1 MINSAYSRISLANCP
16 AVPDYA
22 ALHPGYVPAA
32 ESLGAMSI
40 PIPSS
45 GPNVRPCGPRSA
57 RRRKES
63 ALNFDDVVLIET
75 VHFDDGARRI
85 GPPAPTIRLGFCLQ
99 RTEAKHVGDVHHQPD
114 SIA

>member
-45 GPNVRPCGPRSA
+45 DPNLSRFGRGSA
-57 RRRKES
+57 RWRKES
-63 ALNFDDVVLIET
+63 AFNFDDVVLIEAMN
-75 VHFDDGARRI
+75 FDNGARRI
-85 GPPAPTIRLGFCLQ
+85 GPPAPTIRLEFCLQ

-114 SIA
+114 S